1 MQIILLATIL
11 IGFIPTFAS
20 AQKLTLAHVAINPG
34 QGLFW
39 IVRDSGLLA
48 KHGLSGDVVF
58 IPGSPRT
65 VQTLLA
71 GEIDYAVVGA
81 PAFLRARMQ
90 GADVVVLAS
99 LSGFVSQRVVLR
111 LDSPISSFKELKGK
125 TIGITQYASAGDTF
139 LRSALKK
146 TGIKESEVVILQLGG
161 TTNVAQALEGGK
173 IEVGILGE
181 SSSLLFYRGKAKP
194 LKGGSSKEL
203 GFTGLDAPLGTTE
216 RKFKSDRNAVTR
228 FMQAYV
234 EAIHYFKTN
243 KAGTV
248 RILQKYM
255 RGLSEEHL
263 GMWVDD
269 YKDSLK
275 PLPYPDEDGL
285 RSELEQINA
294 PKSPPPSHYINVTF
308 LDEIK
313 KSGFVEKLYP
323 PSQKATGVNP

>member
-1 MQIILLATIL
+1 MLSLVAL
-11 IGFIPTFAS
+11 VIGLWPAVAS

-39 IVRDSGLLA
+39 VVRDSGLLA

-71 GEIDYAVVGA
+71 GELDFAVVGA

-90 GADVVVLAS
+90 GADVVVLSS

-111 LDSPISSFKELKGK
+111 LDSPITSFKELRGK
-125 TIGITQYASAGDTF
+125 TIGITQYGSAGDAF
-139 LRSALKK
+139 LRAGLRKF
-146 TGIKESEVVILQLGG
+146 GIKESEVVILQLGG

-173 IEVGILGE
+173 IEVGVLGE

-194 LKGGSSKEL
+194 FKGGSSKEM

-216 RKFKSDRNAVTR
+216 RKIKSDRDAVAR
-228 FMQAYV
+228 FIRAYV

-263 GMWVDD
+263 GMWYDD

-275 PLPYPDEDGL
+275 PLPYPDEEGL

-313 KSGFVEKLYP
+313 KSGFVEKLYK
-323 PSQKATGVNP
+323 Q

>member
-1 MQIILLATIL
+1 VVLGWIHDQQLKELKAKPSVLLNMPRR
-11 IGFIPTFAS
+11 GRFAS
-20 AQKLTLAHVAINPG
+20 ALKNRH
-34 QGLFW
+34 QG
-39 IVRDSGLLA
+39 IR
-48 KHGLSGDVVF
+48 SGD
-58 IPGSPRT
+58 S
-65 VQTLLA
+65 
-71 GEIDYAVVGA
+71 
-81 PAFLRARMQ
+81 
-90 GADVVVLAS
+90 
-99 LSGFVSQRVVLR
+99 
-111 LDSPISSFKELKGK
+111 
-125 TIGITQYASAGDTF
+125 
-139 LRSALKK
+139 
-146 TGIKESEVVILQLGG
+146 QLGG
-161 TTNVAQALEGGK
+161 TTNVAQALESGK

-263 GMWVDD
+263 GMWYDD
-269 YKDSLK
+269 YKDALK
-275 PLPYPDEDGL
+275 PLPYPDEEGL

-313 KSGFVEKLYP
+313 KSGFVEKLYK
-323 PSQKATGVNP
+323 Q

>member
-1 MQIILLATIL
+1 MLTRVFSLVAVV
-11 IGFIPTFAS
+11 IGLWPAVAA

-34 QGLFW
+34 QGLLW
-39 IVRDSGLLA
+39 IVRDSGVLA
-48 KHGLSGDVVF
+48 KHGLTADVVF

-65 VQTLLA
+65 VQALLA
-71 GEIDYAVVGA
+71 GELDYAVVGA

-90 GADVVVLAS
+90 GGDVVILSAI
-99 LSGFVSQRVVLR
+99 SGFVSQRVVLR
-111 LDSPISSFKELKGK
+111 LDSSITSFKELRGK
-125 TIGITQYASAGDTF
+125 TIGITQYGSAGDAF
-139 LRSALKK
+139 LRAALKK
-146 TGIKESEVVILQLGG
+146 NGIKESEVTILQLGG
-161 TTNVAQALEGGK
+161 TTSVAQALEGRS

-194 LKGGSSKEL
+194 LKGGSSKEQ

-216 RKFKSDRNAVTR
+216 RKFKSDRSAVGR

-255 RGLSEEHL
+255 RGMSEEHL
-263 GMWVDD
+263 GMWYDD
-269 YKDSLK
+269 YKDLLR
-275 PLPYPDEDGL
+275 PLPYPDEGGL

-294 PKSPPPSHYINVTF
+294 PKSPPPSHYINVSF

-313 KSGFVEKLYP
+313 QSGLIERLYK
-323 PSQKATGVNP
+323 Q

>member
-11 IGFIPTFAS
+11 IGFMPNFTS

-39 IVRDSGLLA
+39 VVRDSGLLA

-65 VQTLLA
+65 VQ
-71 GEIDYAVVGA
+71 
-81 PAFLRARMQ
+81 
-90 GADVVVLAS
+90 ADVVVLSS

-111 LDSPISSFKELKGK
+111 LDSPITSFKELRGK
-125 TIGITQYASAGDTF
+125 TIGITQYGSAGDAF
-139 LRSALKK
+139 LRAGLRKF
-146 TGIKESEVVILQLGG
+146 GIKESEVVILQLGG

-173 IEVGILGE
+173 IEVGVLGE

-194 LKGGSSKEL
+194 FKGGSSKEM

-216 RKFKSDRNAVTR
+216 RKIKSDRDAVAR
-228 FMQAYV
+228 FIRAYV

-263 GMWVDD
+263 GMWYDD

-275 PLPYPDEDGL
+275 PLPYPDEEGL